1 MLTFAN
7 CHVRRGDKVI
17 LDGTSFTIHA
27 KQHVGLVGSN
37 GVGKSTLSELIL
49 GRLQPED
56 GDVMLPDSA
65 RIAHLAQHTPDSD
78 RAALQFV
85 LDGDTELRRVQRQ
98 IEQAEAE
105 EAHERLG
112 ALHARLDAMD
122 GYAAEARA
130 GSILHGLGF
139 RGDDFARPAP

>member
-1 MLTFAN
+1 MPAGPPRAQARL
-7 CHVRRGDKVI
+7 RGYQLEVM
-17 LDGTSFTIHA
+17 A
-27 KQHVGLVGSN
+27 QERCNLVEMQRKERTT
-37 GVGKSTLSELIL
+37 VYE
-49 GRLQPED
+49 QEMED